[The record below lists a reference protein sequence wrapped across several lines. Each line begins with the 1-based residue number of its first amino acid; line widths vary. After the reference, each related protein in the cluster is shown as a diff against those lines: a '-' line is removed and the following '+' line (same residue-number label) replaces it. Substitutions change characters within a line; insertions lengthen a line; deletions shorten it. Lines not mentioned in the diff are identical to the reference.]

1 MSQTIDSQSGLWV
14 SKSYCLCWWLALKIF
29 HLIIHFETGDHRF
42 VTDKQCSYKHF
53 LTLYLIGLI
62 NHGIFIST
70 KQDRVL
76 IELSRCF
83 ILRWGSFQNK
93 FKQTIGLKETTNV
106 LSYKQIWS
114 YVLSDLFNKSWYIH
128 FDQTTEILIIIGLS
142 MQMLYFT
149 LG

>member
-93 FKQTIGLKETTNV
+93 SKQTIGLKQTTNV
-106 LSYKQIWS
+106 LISKFGLTFYLICLINHGIFILTKQQRFS
-114 YVLSDLFNKSWYIH
+114 
-128 FDQTTEILIIIGLS
+128 
-142 MQMLYFT
+142 
-149 LG
+149 